1 MLGVRVL
8 GVAGEAGRALN
19 HEARP
24 ARFDVSNVLDQPT
37 DAQLAH
43 GRARCRL
50 LVAQPVCRLAQEIA
64 VLVEGL
70 DQLFAL

>member
-1 MLGVRVL
+1 MK
-8 GVAGEAGRALN
+8 RAQ
-19 HEARP
+19 P
-24 ARFDVSNVLDQPT
+24 GFDVGDVLDEPA

-50 LVAQPVCRLAQEIA
+50 LVGQPLGGLTQEIA

-70 DQLFAL
+70 DQLVAL